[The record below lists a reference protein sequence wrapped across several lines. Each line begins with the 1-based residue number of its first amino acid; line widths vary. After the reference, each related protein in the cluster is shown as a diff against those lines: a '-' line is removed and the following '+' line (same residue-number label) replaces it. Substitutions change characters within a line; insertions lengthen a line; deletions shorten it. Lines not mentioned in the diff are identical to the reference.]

1 MNMKKTL
8 TVYAKYFNT
17 KTTKLT
23 KKLQKIVNSCNLTW
37 TEMQLCFEETQQAEN
52 SKSKEFIS
60 YLPFLESKEKRHKS
74 REKLTYC

>member
-60 YLPFLESKEKRHKS
+60 YPPIS
-74 REKLTYC
+74 